1 METGEEAM
9 GTLRRKPLLVMAA
22 LAASFVLAGCS
33 GGSSNGG
40 SGGST
45 GATTPPTSTG
55 FVPASGTADTGEL
68 FPTYTNSEAGY
79 SFRYPGGWRVAEKK
93 TDVRIARFGNS
104 IVAVV
109 RPRDTAPF
117 YKGYQKT
124 LEDQLKK
131 HDDKLISGI
140 VQPASMIKVGKQKVV
155 RAVIEQQRPTG
166 TDTPSEAVVT
176 YRYLYYKD
184 GKLLILNCSS
194 VKGIDN
200 EAAYDLIASTVKWQ

>member
-1 METGEEAM
+1 M
-9 GTLRRKPLLVMAA
+9 GTLRRQPLLVLAA
-22 LAASFVLAGCS
+22 LVACLGLAGCS

-45 GATTPPTSTG
+45 GATEPAGSTG

-68 FPTYTNSEAGY
+68 FPVYSNAAAGY
-79 SFRYPGGWRVAEKK
+79 SFRYPGGWRVNETSK

-124 LEDQLKK
+124 LEAQLKK
-131 HDDKLISGI
+131 NDDKLISSI
-140 VQPASMIKVGKQKVV
+140 VQPASQVKVGKQKVV
-155 RAVIEQQRPTG
+155 RAVIEQVRPTG
-166 TDTPSEAVVT
+166 TDSPPEPVIT
-176 YRYLYYKD
+176 YRYLYYND
-184 GKLLILNCSS
+184 GKLLILSCSS

>member
-22 LAASFVLAGCS
+22 LAVGLVLAGCS

-40 SGGST
+40 SGVST

-55 FVPASGTADTGEL
+55 FVPAGGTADTGEL
-68 FPTYTNSEAGY
+68 FPTYTNSAAGY
-79 SFRYPGGWRVAEKK
+79 SFRYPGGLRVAEKGK

-109 RPRDTAPF
+109 RPRDSAPF

-124 LEDQLKK
+124 LEAQLKK
-131 HDDKLISGI
+131 HDDKLISAI
-140 VQPASMIKVGKQKVV
+140 VQPASQIEVGKQKVV

-166 TDTPSEAVVT
+166 TDT
-176 YRYLYYKD
+176 
-184 GKLLILNCSS
+184 
-194 VKGIDN
+194 
-200 EAAYDLIASTVKWQ
+200 